1 MLISFTFQSLW
12 MKINSKLNW
21 KFRIK
26 IYTAILCKISGYYLM
41 YKLICQKPAHS
52 LSAQD
57 IFFEVFIV
65 LGMYNFGFELT
76 IISCLVWNIINLG
89 TKPFLDT
96 KESFKKLLLT
106 FKAIL
111 YLTTFFMSY
120 NFRLFHVSLAKT
132 VLFL

>member
-1 MLISFTFQSLW
+1 
-12 MKINSKLNW
+12 
-21 KFRIK
+21 
-26 IYTAILCKISGYYLM
+26 M
-41 YKLICQKPAHS
+41 YKLIRKKPAHS
-52 LSAQD
+52 SSAQENVQC

-96 KESFKKLLLT
+96 KERSKKLLST
-106 FKAIL
+106 
-111 YLTTFFMSY
+111 YLFSNLFHAFITTFFMSY
-120 NFRLFHVSLAKT
+120 NFRLFYVSLAKT